1 VVDASEF
8 YRTLIR
14 QLVDSQPLPDNALPQ
29 LAEKRAAAIAAAL
42 KAAGADPQ
50 HVVESQAAPIAN
62 AEAKRVEVQLALT
75 AR

>member
-1 VVDASEF
+1 M
-8 YRTLIR
+8 
-14 QLVDSQPLPDNALPQ
+14 
-29 LAEKRAAAIAAAL
+29 IAAAL

-50 HVVESQAAPIAN
+50 HVVQSQSAPTAN